1 MKVGFISIIG
11 KPNAGKS
18 TLLNSIIKEKVS
30 IVSHHPQT
38 TRDQI
43 KGIYTDKDSQI
54 VFLDTPGIHNSKN
67 NLSNYMNKSIDSSI
81 VGVDAIVYVF
91 AADKKLLSQEMDLI
105 KKYKSL
111 NKNFILVINKCD
123 VVKKEKIVELIN
135 IISTTLDINNIIPMS
150 ARKNMNVEP
159 LIIEIKK
166 NLKEGEQFYSEE
178 YYTDR
183 SERFLISEI
192 IREKTIQL
200 LKDELPFGIAVEIDK
215 IEESKKLT
223 KIFASIV
230 CEKKQHKQII
240 IGKNGQMIKHIS
252 EDSRFEIEKLLD
264 THVYLDLFVK
274 VKEDWR
280 NSDYL
285 LNEFGY
291 NIKNIED

>member
-18 TLLNSIIKEKVS
+18 TLLNQIIKEKVS

-43 KGIYTDKDSQI
+43 RGIYTDDDSQI
-54 VFLDTPGIHNSKN
+54 IFLDTPGIHNSKN
-67 NLSNYMNKSIDSSI
+67 NLSNYMIKSIDSSV
-81 VGVDAIVYVF
+81 VGVDGIIYVF
-91 AADKKLLSQEMDLI
+91 AADKKLLPQEIDLI
-105 KKYKSL
+105 KKYQKLSD
-111 NKNFILVINKCD
+111 NFIFVINKCD
-123 VVKKEKIVELIN
+123 VVKKEKVVELIN
-135 IISTTLDINNIIPMS
+135 QISKDLQITNIVPIS

-159 LIIEIKK
+159 IISEIKK
-166 NLKEGEQFYSEE
+166 VLKEGEPFYSEE
-178 YYTDR
+178 YYTDKN
-183 SERFLISEI
+183 ERFLISEI

-200 LKDELPFGIAVEIDK
+200 LDDELPYGIAIDIEK
-215 IEESKKLT
+215 IEEGKKLV
-223 KIFASIV
+223 KIFASII
-230 CEKKQHKQII
+230 CEKKQHKQIV

-264 THVYLDLFVK
+264 NHVYLDLFVK

-285 LNEFGY
+285 LKEFGY
-291 NIKNIED
+291 DIKDIEE